1 MKRVYLTICLML
13 CFVLANGQRIYSIST
28 GPGED
33 ASSSMG
39 ISWATD
45 STLNNTVVIYARE
58 SDRNWDKAVMVE
70 PEQKYFCTAFDGV
83 LSETPN
89 GVVCR
94 EKARFNKCG
103 AMLKGLAKNTGY
115 KYVIAEVIDRT
126 IAVKEII
133 NGEVEKSSVHHF
145 KTAGA
150 KEWSCCIISDFHSY
164 TPLPGRLESAMGMI
178 ETVAGYDKGIDFVFS
193 PGDVVAWGGSYSF
206 WKRLFEEPMFEKY
219 MWARVNGNHDNWT
232 KEGCQIREYDIP
244 SDFWLGTSYFPR
256 NGYDIPPVDGSE
268 KQSDSQ
274 KGLCYHFRYGNTM
287 FVMLNTE
294 DMFRR
299 NELQAAQD
307 WTRKVITEARASRN
321 APDFVVVC
329 MHYEWFIGT
338 NGRTSMYKH
347 WHELFDELGVDLAI
361 AGNNHVYLRTEP
373 IFNGAVNT
381 VGGKARTA
389 NGLGTVYMQ
398 TSSSDN
404 GRGRALSETEYL
416 NKDLIQSRW
425 SEGPHTVSAIHMKVG
440 SRSIELKLLNRNG
453 FVIDSTA
460 IVKR

>member
-1 MKRVYLTICLML
+1 MNMKRVYLTICLML

-178 ETVAGYDKGIDFVFS
+178 ETMKEYD
-193 PGDVVAWGGSYSF
+193 
-206 WKRLFEEPMFEKY
+206 RFEK
-219 MWARVNGNHDNWT
+219 
-232 KEGCQIREYDIP
+232 
-244 SDFWLGTSYFPR
+244 
-256 NGYDIPPVDGSE
+256 GSAN
-268 KQSDSQ
+268 S
-274 KGLCYHFRYGNTM
+274 NT
-287 FVMLNTE
+287 
-294 DMFRR
+294 
-299 NELQAAQD
+299 
-307 WTRKVITEARASRN
+307 
-321 APDFVVVC
+321 
-329 MHYEWFIGT
+329 
-338 NGRTSMYKH
+338 
-347 WHELFDELGVDLAI
+347 
-361 AGNNHVYLRTEP
+361 
-373 IFNGAVNT
+373 
-381 VGGKARTA
+381 
-389 NGLGTVYMQ
+389 
-398 TSSSDN
+398 
-404 GRGRALSETEYL
+404 
-416 NKDLIQSRW
+416 
-425 SEGPHTVSAIHMKVG
+425 
-440 SRSIELKLLNRNG
+440 
-453 FVIDSTA
+453 STA
-460 IVKR
+460 ILQKQLEDKNNWARNNWIGNAPFDPMEFNKDKDIKNYTLSNDFLEIYKKLK

>member
-1 MKRVYLTICLML
+1 MKRTVIIMSLLLCCL
-13 CFVLANGQRIYSIST
+13 VQSQGQAIFSIST

-33 ASSSMG
+33 ASSQMG

-45 STLNNTVVIYARE
+45 SSLNNTVVIYTKE
-58 SDRNWDKAVMVE
+58 SDRNWDKAITVE

-83 LSETPN
+83 LSETPD
-89 GVVCR
+89 GKVCR

-103 AMLKGLAKNTGY
+103 AMLRNLAKDTEY
-115 KYVIAEVIDRT
+115 KYVIATRNG
-126 IAVKEII
+126 
-133 NGEVEKSSVHHF
+133 NGEKSTVHHF

-150 KEWSCCIISDFHSY
+150 REWSCCVISDFHSY

-178 ETVAGYDKGIDFVFS
+178 QTVANYDKGIDFVFS
-193 PGDVVAWGGSYSF
+193 AGDVVAWGGSYSF

-219 MWARVNGNHDNWT
+219 LWARVNGNHDNWT
-232 KEGCQIREYDIP
+232 KEGCQKREYDIP

-256 NGYDIPPVDGSE
+256 NGYDIPHIDGSE

-274 KGLCYHFRYGNTM
+274 MGLCYHFRYGNTL

-307 WTRKVITEARASRN
+307 WARKVISEAKASKD
-321 APDFVVVC
+321 APTFVVVC

-338 NGRTSMYKH
+338 NGRTSMFKH
-347 WHELFDELGVDLAI
+347 WSELFDEVGVDLAI

-373 IFNGAVNT
+373 IFNGKVND
-381 VGGKARTA
+381 GKSGNVQQARTA
-389 NGLGTVYMQ
+389 NRLGTVYMQ

-404 GRGRALSETEYL
+404 GRGRALSEKESL
-416 NKDLIQSRW
+416 NRDLIQSRW
-425 SEGPHTVSAIHMKVG
+425 SEGPHTVSAIHMKVN
-440 SRSIELKLLNRNG
+440 SKSIELKLLNRDG

-460 IVKR
+460 IVKK